1 MAALAYDVVL
11 VSDLRLPGA
20 TGRAVAEEIRAQAA
34 GGYRTALLHVR
45 SGLLGRPHPLHPAIR
60 DALDEGL
67 ADWLD
72 PDAACAAR
80 LAVAHHPGVFAQLPT
95 RVPRL
100 AAEHK
105 LLVVNHPLLD
115 AAGRPCIDRRASLL
129 CLRELLGEGLRLAP
143 AGPQI
148 REQLAAAGW
157 SVPLLPEDWPP
168 VLDAGAFAVPPRR
181 PWHNPVVIGRHGA
194 VDGLGWPPPDAPLLQ
209 AYPDGDDE
217 VTVRILAERA
227 PLQALLGALP
237 PGWTLIDPASSS
249 VRDFLAGLDAYV
261 HLAAAGAQPLRFE
274 LLEALASGL
283 PVVLAPALQ
292 ATFGEAAVYVGGEG
306 LPAALRGIERPS
318 VRAMLAER
326 ALQLVEERFSRE
338 AHCKRLRALI
348 GPPAPVRSLTLRR
361 EQRPRQRVLF
371 MSSNGIGMGHLTRL
385 LAVARRCPR
394 SIEPVFLAMSQAA
407 KVVEEFGYLV
417 EFTAHHLYLDQDV
430 EPWNRALTTLIGD
443 MLAFYDARALLFD
456 GNVPYRGLIDARQE
470 HPEIPFLW
478 CRRGMW
484 RPGAG
489 RVALDRARYF
499 DAVLEPRDL
508 AEAYDRGET
517 GYHDRQSWRVD
528 PILLLARGELLPRAL
543 ARAELGLDPDRPA
556 ILIQLGSRNNYDY
569 GELFEVAHRHL
580 RQRYDVQIAV
590 AEWLIAETAE
600 EPPPH
605 AIHLRAYPLCRY
617 FHAFDLALSAV
628 GYNSFHELIYHGL
641 PTIFVPNEH
650 PSMDDQLMRAL
661 FAERRGLGC
670 CVRTGEPFKVRR
682 ALDRLMDEDERA
694 AMAARCRALAA
705 SSGAAAAATLIEQL
719 VLGIPAASPP
729 EWAEVFTRRRQAA
742 RRA

>member
-1 MAALAYDVVL
+1 MGALAYDVVL
-11 VSDLRLPGA
+11 VSDLRLRGA
-20 TGRAVAEEIRAQAA
+20 TGRALVEEVRAQAA

-45 SGLLGRPHPLHPAIR
+45 SGLLGRPQPLNPALR
-60 DALDEGL
+60 QALDEGL

-72 PDAACAAR
+72 PDAACCAR

-100 AAEHK
+100 AAEQK

-115 AAGRPCIDRRASLL
+115 AAGRPCFDRRGSLM
-129 CLRELLGEGLRLAP
+129 CLTDLLGEGLRLAP
-143 AGPQI
+143 AGPQL

-157 SVPLLPEDWPP
+157 QLPLLAEDWPP
-168 VLDAGAFAVPPRR
+168 VIDAAAFAVATRR
-181 PWHNPVVIGRHGA
+181 PWRNPVVIGRHGVLEPRA
-194 VDGLGWPPPDAPLLQ
+194 WPEAGAPLLQ
-209 AYPDGDDE
+209 AFPESGDE
-217 VTVRILAERA
+217 VAVRIRA
-227 PLQALLGALP
+227 ARAALQALLGPLP
-237 PGWTLIDPASSS
+237 SGWTLVDPATTP
-249 VRDFLAGLDAYV
+249 VREFLAGLDCYV
-261 HLAAAGAQPLRFE
+261 EPAMAEVQPLRVE

-283 PVVLAPALQ
+283 PLLLPAALQ
-292 ATFGEAAVYVGGEG
+292 PAFGEAAAYVGGEG
-306 LPAALRGIERPS
+306 VAAALRTIERPS

-326 ALQLVEERFSRE
+326 AQQLVAARFSQS
-338 AHCKRLRALI
+338 AHLKRLRALI
-348 GPPAPVRSLTLRR
+348 GPPAPRRSLSLRR
-361 EQRPRQRVLF
+361 QQRPRQRVIL
-371 MSSNGIGMGHLTRL
+371 MSSNGVGMGHLTRL

-407 KVVEEFGYLV
+407 KVVEEFGYLA

-430 EPWNRALTTLIGD
+430 EPWNQALRALIGD
-443 MLAFYDARALLFD
+443 MLAFYDAKALLFD
-456 GNVPYRGLIDARQE
+456 GNVPYGGLIDARQD

-489 RVALDRARYF
+489 RVALERARHF
-499 DAVLEPRDL
+499 DAVIEPRDL

-517 GYHDRQSWRVD
+517 GYHDRLSWRVD
-528 PILLLARGELLPRAL
+528 PILLLDRGELLPRAA

-580 RQRYDVQIAV
+580 RERYDVQIAV

-600 EPPPH
+600 APPPH

-661 FAERRGLGC
+661 FAERRGLGF
-670 CVRTGEPFKVRR
+670 CVRTGEPYKVRR
-682 ALDRLMDEDERA
+682 ALDRLMDHGERS

-705 SSGAAAAATLIEQL
+705 SSGAAAAAALIEQL
-719 VLGIPAASPP
+719 VLGIPAVVPP
-729 EWAEVFTRRRQAA
+729 DWAEVFARRRQAV
-742 RRA
+742 RRG